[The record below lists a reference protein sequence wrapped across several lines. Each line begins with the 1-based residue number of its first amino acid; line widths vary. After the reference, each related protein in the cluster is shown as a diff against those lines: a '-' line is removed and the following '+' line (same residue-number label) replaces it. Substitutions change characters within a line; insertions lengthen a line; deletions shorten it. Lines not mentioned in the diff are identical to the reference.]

1 MFEFSILPYTA
12 AKVENSDLKNLEKIS
27 QIFEISE
34 VSEISTVVSGDFFE
48 IVNGELLHL
57 IYFTGFWTRLCIE
70 TMNIYGRITEKLI
83 LLIR

>member
-57 IYFTGFWTRLCIE
+57 IYFTGF
-70 TMNIYGRITEKLI
+70 
-83 LLIR
+83 